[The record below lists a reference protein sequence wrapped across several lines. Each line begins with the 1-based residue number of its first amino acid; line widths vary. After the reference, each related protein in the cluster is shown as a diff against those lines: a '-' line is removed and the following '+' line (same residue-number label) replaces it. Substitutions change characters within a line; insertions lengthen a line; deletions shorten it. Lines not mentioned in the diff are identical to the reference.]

1 MSRKRAA
8 ENSLKR
14 IYQVFFMRSI
24 PVLYYQYAKVAQK
37 TDSKNKSFVYFID
50 LYSENSL

>member
-1 MSRKRAA
+1 
-8 ENSLKR
+8 
-14 IYQVFFMRSI
+14 MRSI

-37 TDSKNKSFVYFID
+37 TDSKISFVYFID

>member
-37 TDSKNKSFVYFID
+37 NGQQNKV
-50 LYSENSL
+50 LYIL